1 MGGMLIVGAGLAG
14 LTVAETLRA
23 EGYAGPVTLLGA
35 EPHAPYQRPPLS
47 KGFLL
52 GETAEAQ
59 LMMRTAEMLMEKR
72 ACIEESALAS
82 RRSIAPRSGSRSPTA
97 RRWPTTA
104 SRCAPAPA
112 CGRCRWPGPM
122 LGRRVRPALAG

>member
-1 MGGMLIVGAGLAG
+1 MGPEAAQRKKSMSGMLIVGAGLAG

-52 GETAEAQ
+52 GETARGA
-59 LMMRTAEMLMEKR
+59 ADD
-72 ACIEESALAS
+72 AH
-82 RRSIAPRSGSRSPTA
+82 G
-97 RRWPTTA
+97 
-104 SRCAPAPA
+104 
-112 CGRCRWPGPM
+112 
-122 LGRRVRPALAG
+122 